1 MALRDNLDSEVRKI
15 LQEPWD
21 IHRARKAPKPQDL
34 DLDNA
39 GATIQA
45 AVLYADLEES
55 TKLVERQEAIFS
67 GQIYKTYL
75 VTSARVILSEQGVI
89 TAYDGDRI
97 MAVFTG
103 REIAERA
110 VRSAMKINYVVQ
122 EIINPALRELKPG
135 VGYEVKQSVGVDCS
149 ELLAIKAGIRTAND
163 MVWIGRAANYA
174 AKLSSRPAPGSHIT
188 AETYNELPTEMKVSS
203 DRRNMWNP
211 VWAWE
216 LRNRQVYSSSWWM
229 SL

>member
-135 VGYEVKQSVGVDCS
+135 VGYEVKQSVGV
-149 ELLAIKAGIRTAND
+149 T
-163 MVWIGRAANYA
+163 AAN
-174 AKLSSRPAPGSHIT
+174 SWRSRPELGRQTTWCGSAGRQT
-188 AETYNELPTEMKVSS
+188 TPPSCPLALPRGHT
-203 DRRNMWNP
+203 
-211 VWAWE
+211 
-216 LRNRQVYSSSWWM
+216 
-229 SL
+229 